1 MWIKFGVED
10 KMISWMCDARKS
22 AQWKPG
28 LNLLAYRDF
37 CPSLAHLLYDF
48 GRNVTKQVRSRSYW
62 AFVSFMKMYAENT
75 FTFRMSVYDITLRAY
90 RDTAWNLKVKNALAK
105 SVFCVTRY
113 TIAVFTVF
121 ETACHKCRL
130 TLAHVLIRKV
140 AAALVPKP
148 IVNKVSVNPSQLKSN

>member
-1 MWIKFGVED
+1 MKLCPVLRIFRPMWIKFGVED

-75 FTFRMSVYDITLRAY
+75 FTLRMSVYDITLRAY

-121 ETACHKCRL
+121 ETACRNL
-130 TLAHVLIRKV
+130 TVIKTFKSSSCVLLNTV
-140 AAALVPKP
+140 CMV
-148 IVNKVSVNPSQLKSN
+148 